1 MQDLLSLVSLIP
13 ATLAITLGSKSVI
26 LSLHAASSSS
36 LLDSEIHENIQSV
49 KYLLLSANNS
59 MYSENWIIWTLL
71 GLDVSLYIGEIC
83 LNRPG
88 INFVFKTDRW
98 LVLPLIL
105 TKISYIRTL
114 FFRFKQDCGLFKV
127 WLRQVWLYKRISD
140 RLMRHYVDSKF
151 FDFSCNTN

>member
-1 MQDLLSLVSLIP
+1 MSNVNLYCRKSQR
-13 ATLAITLGSKSVI
+13 TLNQ
-26 LSLHAASSSS
+26 
-36 LLDSEIHENIQSV
+36 EIHENIQSV

-151 FDFSCNTN
+151 FGCRN